1 MEDIM
6 FDKGQ
11 TSFSL
16 GRNGVII
23 TTGIAF
29 ADSLPGNKRGK
40 ETSVFALTSKGI
52 IAKGYITIPNNK
64 SPFDA
69 IDCLMERKD
78 LLPLLTGIHPLLDTL
93 IAEKLKE

>member
-1 MEDIM
+1 MNDIK

-11 TSFSL
+11 TTFSL
-16 GRNGVII
+16 GRNGVVT
-23 TTGIAF
+23 TTGIALT
-29 ADSLPGNKRGK
+29 DGLGNG
-40 ETSVFALTSKGI
+40 ETSVHPITSKGNM
-52 IAKGYITIPNNK
+52 ARGYITIPYNK

-69 IDCLMERKD
+69 IDKLMERKE

>member
-1 MEDIM
+1 MNDIK

-11 TSFSL
+11 TTFSL
-16 GRNGVII
+16 GRNGVVT

-29 ADSLPGNKRGK
+29 ADSLPGNIRGK
-40 ETSVFALTSKGI
+40 ETSVFAITSKGCL
-52 IAKGYITIPNNK
+52 AKGHITVPYNK
-64 SPFDA
+64 SSFDA